1 MAWKHN
7 KKQHV
12 LYFMGPEEEH
22 AGLSVRKYEILFK
35 YTSLN
40 CLNNQRS
47 TFTVLYNHPCFHFT
61 VKLYLFKAQTEK
73 GCHSKKPS
81 AALLIWTEASFSSST
96 QSLFECKKIPAL
108 SNKSEL

>member
-1 MAWKHN
+1 
-7 KKQHV
+7 
-12 LYFMGPEEEH
+12 MGPEEEH

-96 QSLFECKKIPAL
+96 QSLFACKKLPAL